1 MYAAPINDFDDEV
14 KGNSVLEDEYLET
27 DISSELGENAPQKSK
42 KRKTSSES
50 DGDEGVDNGG
60 GSYHRENN
68 PVKEYLKEIGSYPL
82 LTKEEEQQI
91 YQKMEDGRTLLCE
104 GLARSRIAI
113 DDLDDLIRDLQAG
126 RRSAH
131 TTFRNP
137 DSGKT
142 RRKTELVIAI
152 KDLHNSLNQIQGGF
166 TEEDHGKLS
175 ERQLQNR
182 YKKWGTILHEMDLD
196 INALWRIAK
205 SLHHA
210 YRRLQHA
217 PDNDTRRLLAA
228 ELGDPIPRVIEC
240 HKSARKGMMLIRDA
254 RQAMIRGNL
263 RLVVSVAKRYRHC
276 GIPMLDLI
284 QEGNLGLTRAV
295 DKFDYT
301 RGTKFSTYAVWWI
314 RQSISRAVKQQR
326 RTIRLPTGVTDQI
339 AMVDRANHELIQ
351 RLGREPTTWEIA
363 EHTGL
368 EEHRVSDL
376 LNWQQ
381 DPLSLETP
389 VRDDRETTIGEL
401 IKDQKSPAPD
411 SRLVRQVLHTRIEN
425 ILGQLTEREET
436 ILRLRYG
443 LSDGKVWKLG
453 DIGKRFGITRE
464 RVRQIEQRAIR
475 KLRHPL
481 RAREIRDFMN

>member
-1 MYAAPINDFDDEV
+1 MYSSQVNDFEKDGSAISLINEEINAIED
-14 KGNSVLEDEYLET
+14 STVLEEITPKKARTKKADRKA
-27 DISSELGENAPQKSK
+27 SVSK
-42 KRKTSSES
+42 A
-50 DGDEGVDNGG
+50 D
-60 GSYHRENN
+60 YN
-68 PVKEYLKEIGSYPL
+68 PVKDYLREIGEYPL
-82 LTKEEEQQI
+82 LTKEEEQEI
-91 YQKMEDGRTLLCE
+91 YRWMEDGRTLLVE
-104 GLARSRIAI
+104 GLSNSRVAMNE
-113 DDLDDLIRDLQAG
+113 LEDLINDLAVG

-137 DSGKT
+137 DSGKN
-142 RRKTELVIAI
+142 RRKTELEKVI
-152 KDLHNSLNQIQGGF
+152 K
-166 TEEDHGKLS
+166 EMRRKLS
-175 ERQLQNR
+175 SIKSGFREQEKGTLSDRKLQNR
-182 YKKWGTILHEMDLD
+182 YKKWGELLISMDLD
-196 INALWRIAK
+196 VSALWRIAK
-205 SLHHA
+205 SLHQAYKQLKHA
-210 YRRLQHA
+210 Q
-217 PDNDTRRLLAA
+217 DNKTR
-228 ELGDPIPRVIEC
+228 ELMAKEMGDPVSRIIKC
-240 HKSARKGMMLIRDA
+240 HKLVRTGMRNIRDA

-263 RLVVSVAKRYRHC
+263 RLVVSVAKRYKHC

-339 AMVDRANHELIQ
+339 AMVDRANTELIQ
-351 RLGREPTTWEIA
+351 ELGREPNTRELA
-363 EHTGL
+363 ERTGL

-376 LNWQQ
+376 LGWQQ

-389 VRDDRETTIGEL
+389 VREDRETTIGEL
-401 IKDQKSPAPD
+401 IKDKNSPAPD
-411 SRLVRQVLHTRIEN
+411 SKLVHQVLHRRIEN

-443 LSDGKVWKLG
+443 LGDGKVWKLG

-481 RAREIRDFMN
+481 RAREIKDFLN

>member
-1 MYAAPINDFDDEV
+1 
-14 KGNSVLEDEYLET
+14 
-27 DISSELGENAPQKSK
+27 
-42 KRKTSSES
+42 
-50 DGDEGVDNGG
+50 
-60 GSYHRENN
+60 
-68 PVKEYLKEIGSYPL
+68 
-82 LTKEEEQQI
+82 
-91 YQKMEDGRTLLCE
+91 MEDGRTLLCD
-104 GLARSRIAI
+104 GLAQSRIAMN
-113 DDLDDLIRDLQAG
+113 DLDDLITDLDTG

-142 RRKTELVIAI
+142 RRKTELAKAVKELQ
-152 KDLHNSLNQIQGGF
+152 KDLHNIKGGF
-166 TEEDHGKLS
+166 SEEDEGDLTD
-175 ERQLQNR
+175 RQLLNR
-182 YKKWGTILHEMDLD
+182 HKKWGKILHEMDLD

-205 SLHHA
+205 RLHQA
-210 YRRLQHA
+210 YKVLKNA
-217 PDNDTRRLLAA
+217 KDKETRILLAK
-228 ELGDPIPRVIEC
+228 EMGDPVKRVVDC
-240 HKSARKGMMLIRDA
+240 HNFARSGMVKIRDA

-263 RLVVSVAKRYRHC
+263 RLVVSVAKRYKHC

-339 AMVDRANHELIQ
+339 AMVDRANYELIQ
-351 RLGREPTTWEIA
+351 RLGREPTTSELA

-368 EEHRVSDL
+368 EEHRVNDL
-376 LNWQQ
+376 LGWQQ

-401 IKDQKSPAPD
+401 IKDPTAKTPD
-411 SRLVRQVLHTRIEN
+411 TKIIRKVLHQRIEN

-481 RAREIRDFMN
+481 RAREIRDFLN